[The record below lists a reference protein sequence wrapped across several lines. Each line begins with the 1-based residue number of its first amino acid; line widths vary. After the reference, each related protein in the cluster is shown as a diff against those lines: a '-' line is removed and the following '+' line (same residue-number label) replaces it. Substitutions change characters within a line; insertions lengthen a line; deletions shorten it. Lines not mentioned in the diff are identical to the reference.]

1 MPPVDLS
8 GIARGRVVVLGV
20 GNTLKADDGAGPA
33 VAEALRKRFPECA
46 FDVGQVPENFIGPIR
61 RARPGTIILI
71 DAADFGGTPGE
82 TRIVSAGEIHGLTLG
97 THALPLS
104 VFMAAIAEE
113 VGAKVHLVAIQA
125 ATTGLGGAMSV
136 AVSDAVARLV
146 QELERILECPSEKEV
161 DR

>member
-20 GNTLKADDGAGPA
+20 GNTLKGDDGAGPA
-33 VAEALRKRFPECA
+33 VAEALRRRFPERA

-61 RARPGTIILI
+61 RARPDTIILI

-82 TRIVSAGEIHGLTLG
+82 TRIASACEIQGLTLG

-104 VFMAAIAEE
+104 VFMAAIADEI
-113 VGAKVHLVAIQA
+113 GAEVHLVAIQA
-125 ATTGLGGAMSV
+125 TTTALGGTMS
-136 AVSDAVARLV
+136 AVVSAAVASLV
-146 QELERILECPSEKEV
+146 QELERILECSPEQEV